1 MSKNKRGTEKI
12 SEGEFASILTDFV
25 TLANEVKG
33 LKLENRKLME
43 KLYEIEA
50 KQLRPNVNSAD
61 IDYIISK
68 AVKTAIE
75 KTRSRSMN
83 NTIMKKFERKKKELI
98 KHKIL
103 ELAETKQYTIPE
115 IKEVLVDKECY
126 CSKASFYRYIEKL
139 KWKGHVD
146 FIQID
151 ERRIIV
157 PKQIK
162 NIQ

>member
-1 MSKNKRGTEKI
+1 MEKSKRGAK
-12 SEGEFASILTDFV
+12 GDFNSILTDFV
-25 TLANEVKG
+25 SLANEVKG
-33 LKLENRKLME
+33 LKQENRKLME

-61 IDYIISK
+61 IDYIISR

-83 NTIMKKFERKKKELI
+83 SNIMKKFERKKKELI

-103 ELAETKQYTIPE
+103 ELAETKQYIIPE
-115 IKEVLVDKECY
+115 IKEIIVDKECY
-126 CSKASFYRYIEKL
+126 CSKASFYRYIEKM
-139 KWKGHVD
+139 KWKGNLD

-151 ERRIIV
+151 DRRIIV